1 MPPLSTLGMSG
12 PISTLTGG
20 GATGLVTENLVLNL
34 VAFDTN
40 SYSGSGST
48 WNDLSGQNYNG
59 TINGASSSTVGNDGS
74 GTGSFLFDG
83 YNDNVECGNISG
95 FTTNNEVTI
104 ENWVRFVSLT
114 ADDGDNS
121 FVISGGAGS
130 MSYQFTTRP
139 GGYLRFWVGGSTGYV
154 DSSSAASTNTWYHLV
169 GTHDGSTMKFYINNS
184 SQGTLSHSYTFPNY
198 IVTDLG
204 RYRFIP
210 LGGSTPN
217 SENQNQL
224 AGYISVARVYQ
235 KALTASEVARNY
247 NLDKSR
253 YGY

>member
-20 GATGLVTENLVLNL
+20 GVTGLVTENLVLNL
-34 VAFDTN
+34 VAFDT
-40 SYSGSGST
+40 SSWTGSGST
-48 WNDLSGQNYNG
+48 WYDLSGQSQNG
-59 TINGASSSTVGNDGS
+59 TINGATASTVGNDGS
-74 GTGSFLFDG
+74 GTGSFAFDG

-95 FTTNNEVTI
+95 FATNNEITI
-104 ENWVRFVSLT
+104 ENWVRFSSLT
-114 ADDGDNS
+114 GNDGDYS
-121 FVISGGAGS
+121 FVISGGGS
-130 MSYQFTTRP
+130 SLTYKFTTQS
-139 GGYLRFWVGGSTGYV
+139 GNLRFGVSSGYV

-184 SQGTLSHSYTFPNY
+184 LQGTSSYSYTFPDY

-210 LGGSTPN
+210 LGGSTPV
-217 SENQNQL
+217 SENNYQL